1 MASVSAVRARIAA
14 DLAPANLPVL
24 AAMFPDGYR
33 VSAYPLSNPTP
44 PQIEVAQFGIQ
55 KHQAMANGAE
65 WWTCIIRA
73 YLAVTTDDVSLQTAD
88 AFLADDPVTE
98 AVEADPTLGGLVADL
113 IVDRVDQR
121 FWDHP
126 QLRAPIAG
134 VEWQLRIL
142 V

>member
-1 MASVSAVRARIAA
+1 MASVSAIRAQLVTDLTGISALTAA
-14 DLAPANLPVL
+14 
-24 AAMFPDGYR
+24 FPDGYR
-33 VSAYPLSNPTP
+33 VSAYPVSNPTP

-65 WWTCIIRA
+65 WWTTIVRA
-73 YLAVTTDDVSLQTAD
+73 YLAVTSDAESSKLAD
-88 AFLADDPVTE
+88 AFLASDPVS
-98 AVEADPTLGGLVADL
+98 AAIEADRTLNGLVADL

-126 QLRAPIAG
+126 QLQSPLAG
-134 VEWQLRIL
+134 AEWQLRIF

>member
-1 MASVSAVRARIAA
+1 MASVAAVRARVAA
-14 DLAPANLPVL
+14 DLNNISALT
-24 AAMFPDGYR
+24 AAFPDGYR

-88 AFLADDPVTE
+88 AFLADDPITE

-126 QLRAPIAG
+126 AQRSVVAG
-134 VEWQLRIL
+134 AEWQLRIF